1 MNELVGTA
9 PELALGKKLQKAR
22 QSAGMTQQT
31 LCHAANLSYST
42 LAKIERGA
50 IKSPSIFT
58 IQSIAEALNT
68 SLDSLLDF
76 SPTAHVVKRQSKT
89 GIRFV
94 YFDVNGCLV
103 RFFQKAFTKLAED
116 TGASADQIE
125 TAFWHYNDE
134 VCRGSLS
141 IDEFN
146 AAMARR
152 LGLPTLDWAT
162 YYMEALDPMP
172 GMAELVTWASQ
183 YYQVGLLTNIL
194 PGAIETMRSRELLPN
209 IHYDAIVDSSVV
221 GAVKPEPAI
230 YDHAAKLAGVSEDE
244 ILFIDDSRPN
254 LVTAEKRG
262 WRVIWFDD
270 YDPATSIERIKQA
283 LELAD

>member
-1 MNELVGTA
+1 MNQMVGTA
-9 PELALGKKLQKAR
+9 PELALGKKLQTAR
-22 QSAGMTQQT
+22 QAAGMTQQT
-31 LCHAANLSYST
+31 LCQRANLSYST

-58 IQSIAEALNT
+58 IQSIATALGT
-68 SLDSLLDF
+68 SLDTLLDF
-76 SPTAHVVKRQSKT
+76 NPAVPALKQQSKT

-103 RFFQKAFTKLAED
+103 RFFQKAFSDLAAD
-116 TGASADQIE
+116 TGVSADLIE

-134 VCRGSLS
+134 VCRGTLS
-141 IDEFN
+141 IEDFSQ
-146 AAMARR
+146 AMAHR
-152 LGLPTLDWAT
+152 LDTEPFDWQE
-162 YYMEALDPMP
+162 YYLNALDPMP
-172 GMAELVTWASQ
+172 GMAELVTWVASH
-183 YYQVGLLTNIL
+183 YQVGLLTNVI
-194 PGAIETMRSRELLPN
+194 PGAIDSMRRRELLPN
-209 IHYDAIVDSSVV
+209 LHYDAIIDSSVV

-230 YDHAAKLAGVSEDE
+230 YDAAAAMAGVPEDE

-254 LVTAEKRG
+254 LITAEKRG

-270 YDPATSIERIKQA
+270 YEPASSIERIRQA